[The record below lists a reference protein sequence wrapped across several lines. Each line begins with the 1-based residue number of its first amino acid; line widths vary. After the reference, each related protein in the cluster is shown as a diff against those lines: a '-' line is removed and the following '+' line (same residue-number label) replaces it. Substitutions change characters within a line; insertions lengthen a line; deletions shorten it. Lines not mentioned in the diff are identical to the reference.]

1 MSIPF
6 NFSGHHYANYIIL
19 SYRLPT
25 YTCEGGRSF
34 TSSSSGEKPT
44 TWYMAVSN
52 CASLMGLELEYR
64 IEVLGH
70 IGDCPYPVTPSNPAS
85 NNNEILPSGGG
96 RGQHNKQ
103 SGSGESSLSVSSAS
117 DSQVC
122 MLYIVTC
129 QAHPALVKQVQCSVH
144 LFQILVVCY

>member
-1 MSIPF
+1 MTSTITKVPF
-6 NFSGHHYANYIIL
+6 NRYNVTLHYCYDFRPEDDQILRLTPRFSWSGCHL
-19 SYRLPT
+19 SHPNGLPT

-52 CASLMGLELEYR
+52 CASLMGLELDYR

-70 IGDCPYPVTPSNPAS
+70 IGDCPHPVTPGNPAS
-85 NNNEILPSGGG
+85 NDNEILPSGGG
-96 RGQHNKQ
+96 IGQHNKQ

-122 MLYIVTC
+122 I
-129 QAHPALVKQVQCSVH
+129 S
-144 LFQILVVCY
+144 